1 MSVTSETLL
10 SLLGGVALL
19 MIGLLLIGKV
29 PVRYNLRNLVVRWRT
44 TLMTALAFTLV
55 ISLLVVM
62 LAFVNG
68 MYRLTA
74 SSGRA
79 DNVLLLALGAQDE
92 AFSNLSIADT
102 GEIESQAG
110 IARVDDKP
118 LCSKETYLIINQ
130 PIEKAL
136 PGQPRRRFL
145 QVRGIEDPEV
155 SAEVHDID
163 LYEGGKWFSS
173 AGVEAAE
180 DNPQL
185 SRIQVVLGEG
195 IARELGRDPT
205 NRERPAVAQ
214 RGRLDVGDTFAL
226 ANENWIVVGVMKSA
240 GRTFDSEVWAKRS
253 LVGPRFGKPSYSSLL
268 VRAENAQEAV
278 RLKERFAGEY
288 KQAALDAALETE
300 YFEKLSGTNR
310 QFLGA
315 IIVLAVV
322 MALGG
327 VFGVMNTMFA
337 AISQRI
343 KDIGV
348 LQILGYAR
356 WQILVSFLLESLVL
370 ALVGGLVGCALGWLV
385 DGWTATSIVGSGQ
398 GGGKSIILKLSVD
411 AQVLGAGLC
420 LTMFMGL
427 LGGIVPAISAMRLR
441 PLDAVR

>member
-1 MSVTSETLL
+1 MSDVSLTLL
-10 SLLGGVALL
+10 SILAVAVALL
-19 MIGLLLIGKV
+19 VSLFLVGKV
-29 PVRYNLRNLVVRWRT
+29 PIRYNLRNLAVRWRT
-44 TLMTALAFTLV
+44 TVMTSLAFTLV
-55 ISLLVVM
+55 VSLLVVM

-68 MYRLTA
+68 MYRLTE

-79 DNVLLLALGAQDE
+79 DNILLLALGAQDE
-92 AFSNLSIADT
+92 AFSNLSISDT

-110 IARVDDKP
+110 IARRDGKP
-118 LCSKETYLIINQ
+118 LCSKETYLVINQ
-130 PIEKAL
+130 PIENAA

-145 QVRGIEDPEV
+145 QVRGIEDAEI
-155 SAEVHDID
+155 SAEVHDVA
-163 LYEGGKWFSS
+163 LYDGGRWFSS
-173 AGVEAAE
+173 AGVEASQE
-180 DNPQL
+180 DATK

-195 IARELGRDPT
+195 IARELARDPV
-205 NRERPAVAQ
+205 NRVRPGIAE
-214 RGRLDVGDTFAL
+214 RGRLDVGDTFSL
-226 ANENWIVVGVMKSA
+226 ANEDWIVVGIMKSG
-240 GRTFDSEVWAKRS
+240 GRTFDSEVWAKRT

-268 VRAENAQEAV
+268 LRADSVETAAS
-278 RLKERFAGEY
+278 LKERFGTQY
-288 KQAALDAALETE
+288 KQAALDVALETE
-300 YFEKLSGTNR
+300 YFDKLSGTNR

-315 IIVLAVV
+315 IIILAVV

-370 ALVGGLVGCALGWLV
+370 ALIGGMIGCAVGYLC

-398 GGGKSIILKLSVD
+398 GGGKSVILKLTVD
-411 AQVLGAGLC
+411 SQVLGAGLS
-420 LTMFMGL
+420 LTLLMGL
-427 LGGIVPAISAMRLR
+427 LGGVIPALSAMRLK

>member
-1 MSVTSETLL
+1 MSSVSERLL
-10 SLLGGVALL
+10 FALGVAALL
-19 MIGLLLIGKV
+19 IIGLIMIGKV
-29 PVRYNLRNLVVRWRT
+29 PLRYNLRNLVIRWRT
-44 TLMTALAFTLV
+44 TLMTALAFTMV

-68 MYRLTA
+68 MYRLTQ

-92 AFSNLSIADT
+92 AFSSLSIADT

-110 IARVDDKP
+110 IARLGDKP

-130 PIEKAL
+130 PIENAK

-155 SAEVHDID
+155 SAEVHEID
-163 LYEGGKWFSS
+163 LYEGSRWFSA
-173 AGVEAAE
+173 AGVEAASG
-180 DNPQL
+180 DQTP

-195 IARELGRDPT
+195 IARELAADPA
-205 NRERPAVAQ
+205 NQARPEIAQ
-214 RGRLDVGDTFAL
+214 RGRMDVGDTFSL
-226 ANENWIVVGVMKSA
+226 ANENWIVVGIMKSA

-253 LVGPRFGKPSYSSLL
+253 LVGPRFGKPSFSTLL
-268 VRAENAQEAV
+268 VRAESPAEAT
-278 RLKERFAGEY
+278 RLKELFAGKY

-300 YFEKLSGTNR
+300 YFEKLSATNR

-315 IIVLAVV
+315 IIILAVV

-370 ALVGGLVGCALGWLV
+370 ALAGGMLGCAVGYLV
-385 DGWTATSIVGSGQ
+385 DGWTASSIVGTGQ
-398 GGGKSIILKLSVD
+398 GGGKSIILKLTVD
-411 AQVLGAGLC
+411 TQVLGAGLT
-420 LTMFMGL
+420 LTMIMGM
-427 LGGIVPAISAMRLR
+427 LGGLVPAVSAMRLK